1 MSATS
6 YILYDMTV
14 DADAISAAQCR
25 AARALLEWS
34 QEQLAENARVARPTI
49 ADFERNTRFP
59 MRNNLLSI
67 ISAFE
72 AAGVGFIGEGDE
84 GGAGVRFRRVELEY
98 SKSLKQRGGDL
109 VIPGKYRGERVDI
122 VVPAELLDD
131 IDRTPHESTETRLR
145 SAQEHLHQL
154 LVAAEKRLQLGVAHG
169 GQIVLGVADFTD
181 GTF

>member
-1 MSATS
+1 MIESAYT
-6 YILYDMTV
+6 
-14 DADAISAAQCR
+14 ISAAQCR

-59 MRNNLLSI
+59 MRNNLLSV

-72 AAGVGFIGEGDE
+72 AAGLAFIAEGDD

-109 VIPGKYRGERVDI
+109 VILGKYRGERVDI
-122 VVPAELLDD
+122 VLPAELLDD
-131 IDRTPHESTETRLR
+131 IDYMAMGSIETRLR

-154 LVAAEKRLQLGVAHG
+154 LVAAEQRLQRDVPHA
-169 GQIVLGVADFTD
+169 GQIILTIADFPD

>member
-1 MSATS
+1 M
-6 YILYDMTV
+6 IV

-25 AARALLEWS
+25 AVRALLEWS

-67 ISAFE
+67 ISALE
-72 AAGVGFIGEGDE
+72 PAGVGFIGEGDK
-84 GGAGVRFRRVELEY
+84 GSAGVRFRRVELEY
-98 SKSLKQRGGDL
+98 SKSLKQRAGDL

-122 VVPAELLDD
+122 IVPVELLDD
-131 IDRTPHESTETRLR
+131 IDRTPHGSTETRLR
-145 SAQEHLHQL
+145 SAQDHLHQL
-154 LVAAEKRLQLGVAHG
+154 LVAAEKRLQLDVADG
-169 GQIVLGVADFTD
+169 GQTVLGVADFPE

>member
-1 MSATS
+1 MRTTS
-6 YILYDMTV
+6 YILYDMTLP
-14 DADAISAAQCR
+14 ADAISAAQCR

-122 VVPAELLDD
+122 IVPADLLDD
-131 IDRTPHESTETRLR
+131 IDRTPHGSKETRLR

-169 GQIVLGVADFTD
+169 GQIILGVADFPD